1 MKQKKNYNLLIGA
14 ATLLAIVTAV
24 SLIGYAVSRPEPAL
38 IQGQAEATEYR
49 ISGKVPGRVERF
61 CVSEGDHVRKGD
73 TLVIID
79 SPETRARLAQAEALK
94 ATAEAQ
100 EKKAVAGAREEETA
114 AAYELWQKAM
124 AGEEIARKAYD
135 RAHALYAQKVI
146 SAQKHDEAEAQ
157 YQAARSTCAAAKSQY
172 EMAVKGARE
181 EDKAAAAALVKQ
193 AAAALAEVESY
204 LGELCLTSPA
214 DGIVSARFPKTG
226 ELVGQGAPIMAVTD
240 LDDVWFTFNIR
251 EDMLKGM
258 KTGDRLSLSIPALG
272 MDNCVATVTYIS
284 VLESYA
290 TWRATRDTGSFDA
303 RTFEVR
309 AVPQGPIEG
318 IRPGMTAILTQRI
331 TDNGERP
338 CLPE

>member
-124 AGEEIARKAYD
+124 AGEEIARKAYE

-226 ELVGQGAPIMAVTD
+226 ELVGQGTPIMNVLD
-240 LDDVWFTFNIR
+240 LDDMWITFNVR
-251 EDMLKGM
+251 EELLQKLPMGAEIKA
-258 KTGDRLSLSIPALG
+258 TVPALG
-272 MDNCVATVTYIS
+272 NRETTLKVFYIKDMG
-284 VLESYA
+284 SYA
-290 TWRATRDTGSFDA
+290 VWRATKVTGSYDA
-303 RTFEVR
+303 KTFEIKARPVEK
-309 AVPQGPIEG
+309 VENL
-318 IRPGMTAILTQRI
+318 RPGMSVLM
-331 TDNGERP
+331 D
-338 CLPE
+338 LK